1 MTSIEHGRPA
11 AVSIIIP
18 VFNTSEYLTR
28 CLDSV
33 VNQTLQ
39 DIEIIAV
46 DDGSSDTSLDILQ
59 RYAAD
64 DRRLKIVRHERNEGL
79 HIARISGV
87 LASSGHY
94 IGYVDSDDYVS
105 ADMFECMYHPAIE
118 RQADVVR
125 TGAWLLREGIVHPL
139 QGDGSSACLSFSD
152 HTYPTGIDYLDGD
165 FYPSMWLH
173 LHHRRLWDMA
183 LPHFPRIRL
192 VGEDNL
198 TGFVLAFFAGRV
210 ISLSN
215 LGYFYVERDDSLS
228 GDSSLASVARHIED
242 RGTIVKL
249 LRVFLDAAGGQAERS
264 WNIVRSNSIGLLFS
278 YIGALENRNER
289 LAAIALFEQG
299 WGERVPAELRATW
312 SRG

>member
-1 MTSIEHGRPA
+1 MTSIESQRRV

-18 VFNTSEYLTR
+18 VFNTSEYLAR

-33 VNQTLQ
+33 LSQTVR

-46 DDGSSDTSLDILQ
+46 DDGSSDRSLDILQ

-64 DRRLKIVRHERNEGL
+64 DHRLKIVRHERNEGL

-87 LASSGHY
+87 LAASGQY
-94 IGYVDSDDYVS
+94 FGYVDSDDYIS
-105 ADMFECMYHPAIE
+105 ADMYECLYRHAVD
-118 RQADVVR
+118 RHADVVR
-125 TGAWLLREGIVHPL
+125 TGAWLLREGDAHPPVN
-139 QGDGSSACLSFSD
+139 QGSPTSLSFPERV
-152 HTYPTGIDYLDGD
+152 YETGIEYLDAD

-192 VGEDNL
+192 IGEDNL
-198 TGFVLAFFAGRV
+198 TGFVLAFFANRV

-215 LGYFYVERDDSLS
+215 LGYFYVERGNSLS
-228 GDSSLASVARHIED
+228 GDPSFASVARHIQD
-242 RGTIVKL
+242 RGRIMKL
-249 LRVFLDAAGGQAERS
+249 LRAFLDAAGGQAERS
-264 WNIVRSNSIGLLFS
+264 WKSVRSSNIGLLFS

-299 WGERVPAELRATW
+299 WGECVPAELKATW
-312 SRG
+312 SRD